1 MARWVTTNRVS
12 TLVLISTLL
21 TALGAALFIGLLDAS
36 DHGRYT
42 WPPLTMVYEAPTGPD
57 STREVHRFIYR
68 SWSDWTDIVIESHPI
83 ESPSLGTT
91 YTVGSYRRLSG
102 ARYEEYSPID
112 DKLSVDSEDVRENA
126 IRVPNGFVQP
136 LAPPQVISAH
146 MPNGGA
152 ELPDFPTTATVCYR
166 TQCNDN
172 VVGRLFTDGRLER
185 IVLDDPRWGIP
196 LQSGSRFVVR
206 ELRVNAPP
214 PKGE

>member
-1 MARWVTTNRVS
+1 
-12 TLVLISTLL
+12 
-21 TALGAALFIGLLDAS
+21 
-36 DHGRYT
+36 
-42 WPPLTMVYEAPTGPD
+42 MVYEAPTGPD

-91 YTVGSYRRLSG
+91 YTVGPYRRLSG
-102 ARYEEYSPID
+102 ARYEEYSSID

-152 ELPDFPTTATVCYR
+152 ELPRFPYNRNGLLSHAMRRQCGGEVIHRRTTGAHR
-166 TQCNDN
+166 A
-172 VVGRLFTDGRLER
+172 R
-185 IVLDDPRWGIP
+185 
-196 LQSGSRFVVR
+196 
-206 ELRVNAPP
+206 
-214 PKGE
+214 